1 MNMFPPILLA
11 DVKTWFDSMWYP
23 PVYLAATTAFL
34 IIVLVLT
41 RLAFPKLYA
50 LIWVT
55 AKEGMNQTLFTAL
68 LGFGVALLLFLPYI
82 PFNTLGEDL
91 KMHMSVGLTFIKIPA
106 ILLGLWLS
114 GVSIAEEIEGKTA
127 LMLLSK
133 PVSRVQLILGKFF
146 GILVPVFV
154 MYIAL
159 GGLFL
164 GTTGYKVVH
173 NARESC
179 EEEPKTQDCVDAMVN
194 ITPSIAMNF
203 LETATMV
210 AVAVALSTRL
220 PMLANIT
227 CCLSIFLLGHLI
239 QYLPQYVSQML
250 HGGRSVIVDFLTNVM
265 AAILPVLGHFSIESS
280 IGANQAVPLTYLG
293 FSSLYCVLY
302 CVVAL
307 VLALLMFEDRDL
319 A

>member
-23 PVYLAATTAFL
+23 PVYLAATTTFL
-34 IIVLVLT
+34 IVVLALT
-41 RLAFPKLYA
+41 RAAFPKLFA
-50 LIWVT
+50 LIKVT

-106 ILLGLWLS
+106 ILMALWLS

-179 EEEPKTQDCVDAMVN
+179 EEEPKTEDCVNAMVQ
-194 ITPSIAMNF
+194 ITPSIAMTF
-203 LETATMV
+203 LETATMT

-220 PMLANIT
+220 PMLANIV
-227 CCLSIFLLGHLI
+227 CCISIFLLGHLI
-239 QYLPQYVSQML
+239 PYLPQFVSQFTQ
-250 HGGRSVIVDFLTNVM
+250 GKYEIVDFITNVM
-265 AAILPVLGHFSIESS
+265 AAVLPVLGHFSIESS
-280 IGANQAVPLTYLG
+280 IGANQSLPLTYLG
-293 FSSLYCVLY
+293 ISTIYCVLY
-302 CVVAL
+302 CTAAL
-307 VLALLMFEDRDL
+307 VIALLMFEDRDL

>member
-1 MNMFPPILLA
+1 MFPPILLA

-23 PVYLAATTAFL
+23 PVYLAVTTAFL
-34 IIVLVLT
+34 IVVLALT
-41 RLAFPKLYA
+41 RVAFPKLFA

-55 AKEGMNQTLFTAL
+55 AKEGMNLTLFTAL
-68 LGFGVALLLFLPYI
+68 LGLGVALLLFLPYI

-91 KMHMSVGLTFIKIPA
+91 KMHMSVGLTFVKIPA
-106 ILLGLWLS
+106 ILLALWLS
-114 GVSIAEEIEGKTA
+114 GISIAEEIEGKTA

-154 MYIAL
+154 MYIVL

-173 NARESC
+173 NARETC

-194 ITPSIAMNF
+194 ITPSIAMTF

-227 CCLSIFLLGHLI
+227 CCISIFLLGHLI
-239 QYLPQYVSQML
+239 QYLPQFVSQFT
-250 HGGRSVIVDFLTNVM
+250 HGKSVIVEFITNVM

-280 IGANQAVPLTYLG
+280 IGANQTLPLTYLM

>member
-1 MNMFPPILLA
+1 
-11 DVKTWFDSMWYP
+11 MWYP
-23 PVYLAATTAFL
+23 PIYLTASTIAL
-34 IIVLVLT
+34 LLLLLLT
-41 RLAFPKLYA
+41 RIAFPKLFA

-55 AKEGMNQTLFTAL
+55 AKEGMNQTLFPAL
-68 LGFGVALLLFLPYI
+68 LGFGCALLLFLPYI

-106 ILLGLWLS
+106 ILLALWLS

-133 PVSRVQLILGKFF
+133 PVSRIQLILGKFF

-154 MYIAL
+154 IYIAL

-179 EEEPKTQDCVDAMVN
+179 EEEPTTQDCIDAMVQ
-194 ITPSIAMNF
+194 ITPSIGMTF
-203 LETATMV
+203 FETAAMT

-227 CCLSIFLLGHLI
+227 CCISIFLLGHLI
-239 QYLPQYVSQML
+239 PYLPQYVSQFT
-250 HGGRSVIVDFLTNVM
+250 HEKSVIVEFLTNIM
-265 AAILPVLGHFSIESS
+265 AAALPVLGHFSIESS
-280 IGANQAVPLTYLG
+280 IGANQTLPLVYLAW
-293 FSSLYCVLY
+293 SAMYCLLYCSA
-302 CVVAL
+302 AL
-307 VLALLMFEDRDL
+307 VVALLMFEDRDL

>member
-1 MNMFPPILLA
+1 MNMYLPILLA
-11 DVKTWFDSMWYP
+11 DVKTWFNSMWYP
-23 PVYLAATTAFL
+23 PIYLAATTAVL
-34 IIVLVLT
+34 ILLLLLT
-41 RLAFPKLYA
+41 RIAFPKLYA

-68 LGFGVALLLFLPYI
+68 LGLGIALLLFLPYI

-106 ILLGLWLS
+106 LLLAIWLS
-114 GVSIAEEIEGKTA
+114 GVSISEEIEGKTA

-146 GILVPVFV
+146 GILVPVFI
-154 MYIAL
+154 MYIVL

-179 EEEPKTQDCVDAMVN
+179 EEEPKTQDCVNAMVN
-194 ITPSIAMNF
+194 ITPGIAMNF
-203 LETATMV
+203 METATMT

-220 PMLANIT
+220 PMLANIIT
-227 CCLSIFLLGHLI
+227 CLSVFLLGHLI
-239 QYLPQYVSQML
+239 QYLPQYISQL
-250 HGGRSVIVDFLTNVM
+250 THGKYVIVDFITNVM

-280 IGANQAVPLTYLG
+280 IGANQTLPWVYIGA
-293 FSSLYCVLY
+293 SSLYCVLY
-302 CVVAL
+302 CCAAMVVAL
-307 VLALLMFEDRDL
+307 FMFEDRDL

>member
-1 MNMFPPILLA
+1 MNILPPILLA
-11 DVKTWFDSMWYP
+11 DVKTWFFSMWYP
-23 PVYLAATTAFL
+23 PEYLAVTTVFL
-34 IIVLVLT
+34 IAVLILT
-41 RLAFPKLYA
+41 RIAFPKLYA

-55 AKEGMNQTLFTAL
+55 AKEGMNQTLFAAL

-106 ILLGLWLS
+106 ILLAVWLS

-154 MYIAL
+154 IYIVL

-179 EEEPKTQDCVDAMVN
+179 EEEPKTQDCVDAMVQ
-194 ITPSIAMNF
+194 ITPGIGMNF
-203 LETATMV
+203 LETATMT

-220 PMLANIT
+220 PMLANIIT
-227 CCLSIFLLGHLI
+227 CVSIFLLGHLI
-239 QYLPQYVSQML
+239 QYLPLFVSQFTQ
-250 HGGRSVIVDFLTNVM
+250 GKYVIVDFITNVM
-265 AAILPVLGHFSIESS
+265 AAVLPVLGHFSIESS
-280 IGANQAVPLTYLG
+280 IGANQSLPLMYVG
-293 FSSLYCVLY
+293 MSSLYCVLY
-302 CVVAL
+302 CCAAL
-307 VLALLMFEDRDL
+307 VVALLMFEDRDL

>member
-11 DVKTWFDSMWYP
+11 DVKTWFDSMYP
-23 PVYLAATTAFL
+23 PVYLAVTTAFL
-34 IIVLVLT
+34 IVVLALT
-41 RLAFPKLYA
+41 RVAFPKLFA

-55 AKEGMNQTLFTAL
+55 AKEGMNLTLFTAL
-68 LGFGVALLLFLPYI
+68 LGLGVAQLLFLPYI

-91 KMHMSVGLTFIKIPA
+91 KMHMSVGLTFVKIPA
-106 ILLGLWLS
+106 ILLALWLS
-114 GVSIAEEIEGKTA
+114 GISIAEEIEGKTA

-154 MYIAL
+154 MYIVL

-173 NARESC
+173 NARETC

-194 ITPSIAMNF
+194 ITPSIAMTF

-227 CCLSIFLLGHLI
+227 CCISIFLLGHLI
-239 QYLPQYVSQML
+239 QYLPQFVSQFT
-250 HGGRSVIVDFLTNVM
+250 HGKSVIVEFITNVM

-280 IGANQAVPLTYLG
+280 IGANQTLPLTYLM